1 MENNNSSQEY
11 LPLFF
16 RDKEN
21 QGDLMRYYSGYY
33 GHGRAEENTLITS
46 VHLSVLQEY
55 AFDIVLGYL
64 ANKNYYIRK
73 SKSNINFLDL
83 EKLIKDYSI
92 NESSLEENLVQSK
105 EDEKAINDFKLSYM
119 WLPEEIRTF
128 DKFKRIFVRE
138 IPENE
143 IIHQKYKDVLKEIDG
158 RSGCIFFIDYFMW
171 MLANFGYEL
180 AYSKTE
186 KEL

>member
-1 MENNNSSQEY
+1 MNNNNSSQEY

-16 RDKEN
+16 RDKYN
-21 QGDLMRYYSGYY
+21 QGNLMRYYAGYY
-33 GHGRAEENTLITS
+33 GHGEAEENALITS

-64 ANKNYYIRK
+64 ANKNFYIRK
-73 SKSNINFLDL
+73 SKLAINFPDL
-83 EKLIKDYSI
+83 EILIEKYNN
-92 NESSLEENLVQSK
+92 NETSLETNIDQSK
-105 EDEKAINDFKLSYM
+105 EDETTINEYKLSYS

-128 DKFKRIFVRE
+128 DKFKRIFTRE

-143 IIHQKYKDVLKEIDG
+143 SLYKKHKEVLKEIDG

-180 AYSKTE
+180 VHSETE